1 VSCIRYYRDGVLSL
15 QDWLGSYRG
24 IKECAWYAA
33 DDIVPF
39 LRTCSLFGV
48 RAFRKTFRTTGAL
61 FKLASEGAMQ
71 YAVGI
76 G

>member
-1 VSCIRYYRDGVLSL
+1 MQYYRDGVLNL
-15 QDWLGSYRG
+15 RDWLGSYRG

-39 LRTCSLFGV
+39 LRMCSLFFV
-48 RAFRKTFRTTGAL
+48 RLVRKFFRTTGAV
-61 FKLASEGAMQ
+61 FRSASESAMQ